1 MDEQADSINVEL
13 NRQIEQLDKV
23 YDNLK
28 DTETTLKRYFFYI
41 IQGIKTLE
49 IFRKISLHRP
59 IDDLS
64 HCDHHNRN
72 NCHYHF
78 EYCW

>member
-28 DTETTLKRYFFYI
+28 DTETTLKRYLFCYKL
-41 IQGIKTLE
+41 GLKST
-49 IFRKISLHRP
+49 
-59 IDDLS
+59 
-64 HCDHHNRN
+64 
-72 NCHYHF
+72 
-78 EYCW
+78 